1 MGHHIRQCP
10 DRRVSLR
17 AGKEPG
23 LSKRCRREKLWTS
36 KHRPKRND
44 QGNLLLKNGHKGKLQ
59 VIDKFWGNQQPGL
72 PQENPFKNIVWQPQ
86 AAQGSISALPYTHS
100 GSPNGNAS
108 SPHWGF
114 LEGSMGLLLGRSSI
128 AMKRILVP
136 SGVIDSDCKVEIKV
150 RTHFLWERQAR
161 GFHS

>member
-23 LSKRCRREKLWTS
+23 LCKRCWREKLWTS

-59 VIDKFWGNQQPGL
+59 VIDKFWGNPATCSPTRKPIQEVCMAVPGSTGL
-72 PQENPFKNIVWQPQ
+72 NLSC
-86 AAQGSISALPYTHS
+86 SIYMVLTPKMGMQALPT
-100 GSPNGNAS
+100 
-108 SPHWGF
+108 
-114 LEGSMGLLLGRSSI
+114 
-128 AMKRILVP
+128 
-136 SGVIDSDCKVEIKV
+136 GV
-150 RTHFLWERQAR
+150 F
-161 GFHS
+161 